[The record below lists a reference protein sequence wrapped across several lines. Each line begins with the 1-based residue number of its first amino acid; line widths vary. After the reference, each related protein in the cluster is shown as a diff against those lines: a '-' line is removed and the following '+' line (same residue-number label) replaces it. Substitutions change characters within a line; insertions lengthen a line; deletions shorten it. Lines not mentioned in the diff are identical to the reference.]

1 MQQERKLRYNMCI
14 LFLYYCD
21 KPSAD
26 GYRLIVASNR
36 DEYYDRPTARATFW
50 EKNPKIIAGKIVQIA
65 PCKAKWG
72 NPYSGIPGTICSG
85 NLESWVLES
94 VIQLSSTDKGSGI
107 QSKTVRWGEVVT
119 SHCHGSKIFDDS
131 KPKKALKKWICTA
144 SNFIDLIQFHLI
156 WQILA
161 KFCRVESKGP

>member
-1 MQQERKLRYNMCI
+1 MCI

-50 EKNPKIIAGKIVQIA
+50 EKNPHIIAGKIVQIA

-72 NPYSGIPGTICSG
+72 NPYSGIPGTICLG

-94 VIQLSSTDKGSGI
+94 VIQLSSTDKGTGI
-107 QSKTVRWGEVVT
+107 QSKTVRLNREEKSLRHIAMV
-119 SHCHGSKIFDDS
+119 
-131 KPKKALKKWICTA
+131 
-144 SNFIDLIQFHLI
+144 
-156 WQILA
+156 A
-161 KFCRVESKGP
+161 K

>member
-50 EKNPKIIAGKIVQIA
+50 EKNPKIIAGKIVQIT

-72 NPYSGIPGTICSG
+72 NPYSGIPGTICLG

-94 VIQLSSTDKGSGI
+94 VIQLSSTDKGTGI
-107 QSKTVRWGEVVT
+107 QSKTVRLNREAKSLGHIAMVAKFSMTANRKRHLKSGFALLQT
-119 SHCHGSKIFDDS
+119 SLILF
-131 KPKKALKKWICTA
+131 
-144 SNFIDLIQFHLI
+144 NFI
-156 WQILA
+156 
-161 KFCRVESKGP
+161 